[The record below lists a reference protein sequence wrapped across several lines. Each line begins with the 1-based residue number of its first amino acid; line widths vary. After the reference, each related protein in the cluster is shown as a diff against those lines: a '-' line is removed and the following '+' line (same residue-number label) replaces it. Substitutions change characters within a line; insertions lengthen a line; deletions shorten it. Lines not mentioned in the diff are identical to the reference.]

1 MIGRLTW
8 GFVGLGLALRV
19 GAYLLD
25 FPLWWDEAF
34 VAVNLL
40 RRDALGLLGPLDYGQ
55 VAPLLFLWGELAS
68 VRVLGFSEWSLRL
81 VPCLAALASVPLFR
95 LVAVKLLE
103 PRAALAALAIFAV
116 SIHPIRHAADLKPY
130 SLDLLAALAL
140 QGLALW
146 WWQEPQTAGR
156 LLTLA
161 GVVPLALACSH
172 PSAFVAGGVGMA
184 IAWPAWKTG
193 LWSVRLA
200 ALAYALAAS
209 IAWVGLYLLFARSQ
223 SAAASE
229 AMRVMWTRSF
239 PPADSFPAL
248 LGWLA
253 VVHTGD
259 LMAYPCGGE
268 SGGSILSLFATMVGV
283 VALVRSGRGLVASIL
298 LAPFGLAMV
307 AAALRLYPYGG
318 PAPHGS
324 AARVMQYAAPALCL
338 LIGLGASRLLR
349 GDRPFRLGL
358 VGLVVVGL
366 VPLVEGL
373 RQPYRAYQAEA
384 SRRFARGFWPE
395 VEAGAEVAS
404 LRWDFEGVADWDSIH
419 LGVAVALCDE
429 AINSPSR
436 KRGGPRWGAVSA
448 DRPLRCVLE
457 VASPSDRPRVEAW
470 LERMKADFL
479 LTRRRSTPVN
489 TAEPGRAPR
498 LEVYE
503 VYEFLPKV
511 RRTVVPPDAQA
522 VKGSY
527 SSGLRLSAAG
537 IRPLT
542 TCSTK

>member
-1 MIGRLTW
+1 MIGRLSW
-8 GFVGLGLALRV
+8 GFVGLGLALRA
-19 GAYLLD
+19 GAYFLD

-68 VRVLGFSEWSLRL
+68 VRVLGVSEWSLRL

-146 WWQEPQTAGR
+146 WWREPRKVGR
-156 LLTLA
+156 LLVLVGA
-161 GVVPLALACSH
+161 VPVALSCSH
-172 PSAFVAGGVGMA
+172 PSAFVAGGVGLS
-184 IAWPAWKTG
+184 IAWPAWKTRR
-193 LWSVRLA
+193 WSVRLA

-229 AMRVMWTRSF
+229 AMRVMWARSF
-239 PPADSFPAL
+239 PPTDSFPAL

-268 SGGSILSLFATMVGV
+268 RGGSVLSLFAGMVGV
-283 VALVRSGRGLVASIL
+283 VALVRSGRGVVVSVL
-298 LAPFGLAMV
+298 LAPLGLAMV

-324 AARVMQYAAPALCL
+324 AARIMQYAAPGLCL

-349 GDRPFRLGL
+349 GDRAFRVGL

-373 RQPYRAYQAEA
+373 HQPYRAYQAEA
-384 SRRFARGFWPE
+384 SRRFAREFWPE
-395 VEAGAEVAS
+395 VETGAEVAS

-429 AINSPSR
+429 AIFSPSR
-436 KRGGPRWGAVSA
+436 SRGGPRWGAVSA
-448 DRPLRCVLE
+448 DWPLRCVLE
-457 VASPSDRPRVEAW
+457 VASPSERIRVKAW
-470 LERMKADFL
+470 LEKMGADFL
-479 LTRRRSTPVN
+479 LTRRRSIPVN
-489 TAEPGRAPR
+489 TAEPGRPSR
-498 LEVYE
+498 PEVYE
-503 VYEFLPKV
+503 VYEFIP
-511 RRTVVPPDAQA
+511 RGARGVVPTAAQA
-522 VKGSY
+522 VKGS
-527 SSGLRLSAAG
+527 
-537 IRPLT
+537 
-542 TCSTK
+542 